1 MNSHKTVQF
10 WRIGHKLFH
19 GRFLR
24 FMSGPKKPRT
34 DLTRCNIYREVYDP
48 QESRINFAVPSNQ
61 VLRKLNHFQK
71 EDLMPGIIA
80 TTLEKLSMQNE
91 GKTFKIAVDAEKISK
106 GRGRVLGDV
115 DLFGFEQTWLKR
127 RQIFR
132 MT

>member
-24 FMSGPKKPRT
+24 FMSGPKKTRS
-34 DLTRCNIYREVYDP
+34 DLTRCTYKGVYDP